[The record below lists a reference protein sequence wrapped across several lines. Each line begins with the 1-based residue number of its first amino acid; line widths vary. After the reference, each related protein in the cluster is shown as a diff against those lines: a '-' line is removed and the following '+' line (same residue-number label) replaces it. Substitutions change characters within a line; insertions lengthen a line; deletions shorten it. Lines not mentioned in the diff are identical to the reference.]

1 MTSFV
6 KEEEDL
12 IPEPGRI
19 PWRPVSPWVV
29 LSALLFALFVVAGI
43 YSERLYDA
51 LDLKLL
57 LGHISLSTF
66 ERHFYGA
73 LALRT
78 VLFYIPWLGAL
89 ATIWLAFASPRW
101 SGRSLWS
108 AAMIF
113 TTAELSPFAQLLFSR
128 HGPTGPEHPYP
139 NPFVVTGL
147 IAYSSWLLI
156 VARGALSPLAKR
168 VLGGVCVLVLLFTI
182 AFSPIYGYIR
192 LVDVVGSILFAGAC
206 FSAGIFVAQLCG
218 VDLFR
223 PDNVCAER

>member
-1 MTSFV
+1 MPPWLAATGVLFV
-6 KEEEDL
+6 
-12 IPEPGRI
+12 
-19 PWRPVSPWVV
+19 
-29 LSALLFALFVVAGI
+29 LFVVVGV

-78 VLFYIPWLGAL
+78 VLFFIPWIGAL
-89 ATIWLAFASPRW
+89 ATIWVAFASPRW
-101 SGRSLWS
+101 SDRALWS

-128 HGPTGPEHPYP
+128 HGPTGLEHLYP
-139 NPFVVTGL
+139 NPSVVTGL
-147 IAYSSWLLI
+147 IAYGSWLMI

-168 VLGGVCVLVLLFTI
+168 ILGAVCVLVLLFSI
-182 AFSPIYGYIR
+182 AFPPIYGYIR
-192 LVDVVGSILFAGAC
+192 LVDVIGSILFAAAC

-223 PDNVCAER
+223 PDNATAEE